1 MLSRVR
7 AVSPAILITGIVL
20 VSAGAFLINNV
31 QSMTPLYLDT
41 GVFDA
46 TIIIGLSAIFD
57 INLNKEQQ

>member
-31 QSMTPLYLDT
+31 QSMTPLYLGT
-41 GVFDA
+41 DA